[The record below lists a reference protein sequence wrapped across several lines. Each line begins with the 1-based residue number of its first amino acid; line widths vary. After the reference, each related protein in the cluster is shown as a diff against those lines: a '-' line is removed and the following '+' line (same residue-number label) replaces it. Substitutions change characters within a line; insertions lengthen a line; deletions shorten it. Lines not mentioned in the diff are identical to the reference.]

1 MRTIQHTTDIE
12 APPSQVWGIL
22 LDTAEYWQWNP
33 FMTHLDGHIAEGNRL
48 AVSIRAGNRQMTF
61 RPTVL
66 AVAEGELIRWRG
78 RLGIR
83 GIFDG
88 DHELA
93 LEELGDGTTRFTQ
106 RETFSGILVPFL
118 RGVLDDTAAGFV
130 DMNAALRSRATNRR
144 SAEPRAETNPA

>member
-12 APPSQVWGIL
+12 APPSQIWDIL
-22 LDTAEYWQWNP
+22 LDTAEYGEWNP
-33 FMTHLDGHIAEGNRL
+33 FMTQLNGVIARGNRL
-48 AVSIRAGNRQMTF
+48 TVTIKAGNRQMTF
-61 RPTVL
+61 RPRVL
-66 AVAEGELIRWRG
+66 AVAEGKLIRWRG

-118 RGVLDDTAAGFV
+118 RGVLDDTEAGFA

-144 SAEPRAETNPA
+144 SPASPATDPT